1 MRPSTPRSTRAEL
14 VRQRRLQE
22 NARRQQT
29 VVARVQQRPAVRES
43 SQTVRTPRR
52 YQAAVMAVPRVHSQ
66 TQTQALPPLRPGWR
80 LLSGTLILLI
90 VLGLYLAWTSPL
102 FTVSEADVMG
112 AQRVPAEEINA
123 ALNLKGVPVFL
134 IAPEILETSL
144 LRSFPDLEAVSVK
157 VGLPARITVSV
168 RERQPVIAWIENNAM
183 TWVDAQGYT
192 FRPRGEVPGLVT
204 VVASGRP
211 ASVSLEPQTRFLPP
225 DLVRAFQK
233 MAPYVPDGT
242 PILYDPQY
250 GLGWNDGRG
259 WQVYFGASTD
269 DLALKLRIY
278 ETLINSLAQRGIR
291 PTLVSVTYPNAPFYR
306 LEP

>member
-1 MRPSTPRSTRAEL
+1 MRPSTPRLTRAEL

-43 SQTVRTPRR
+43 SQAVRTPRR
-52 YQAAVMAVPRVHSQ
+52 YQASVMAVPPVHSQ
-66 TQTQALPPLRPGWR
+66 TQAQALPRLRPGWR

-102 FTVSEADVMG
+102 FVISEAGVMG
-112 AQRVPAEEINA
+112 AQRIPAEEINT
-123 ALNLKGVPVFL
+123 ALNLKGVPIFL
-134 IAPEILETSL
+134 IAPEILEASL

-157 VGLPARITVSV
+157 VGLPARITISL

-183 TWVDAQGYT
+183 TWVDAQGYA
-192 FRPRGEVPGLVT
+192 FRPRGEMPRLVT

-211 ASVSLEPQTRFLPP
+211 ASVLLEPQARFLPP
-225 DLVRAFQK
+225 DLVHAFQK
-233 MAPYVPDGT
+233 MAPHVPAGT
-242 PILYDPQY
+242 PIVYDPQY
-250 GLGWNDGRG
+250 GLGWSDGRG

-278 ETLINSLAQRGIR
+278 ETLINSLTRRGVR
-291 PTLVSVTYPNAPFYR
+291 PTIVSVMYPNAPFYR